1 MKKTAYSEISEE
13 ITDVKPKV
21 FRTAKHLFM
30 MNMDDGYRVFVNQ
43 GGTSSAKTFTLLQV
57 ILYHAIKEKGVVCTV
72 VGQDI
77 PNLKVGALRDMKNII
92 GASEWLAAY
101 VRVNESTSTMTLANG
116 SLIEFKSYADEQD
129 AKSGKR
135 DYLFVN
141 EANGIT
147 YPIYWQLAIRT
158 RKKIWI
164 DYNPTARFWVHD
176 EVIGRE
182 GVRLIISNH
191 RDNPFLTEEEHERIE
206 NISDP
211 ELWKVYARGLTG
223 KVQGLVLT
231 NWDIVDA
238 LPDALEWKMSCRGLD
253 FGFSCFRG
261 DTLIM
266 TKEGEKPIKE
276 VKAGD
281 FVLTRKGYRKV
292 RRNIYNGYKETI
304 HKKFVN
310 GLQIMDIFCT
320 FEHNFNANGKWKKYG
335 ELTAEDKLFM
345 LSHSMAW
352 SSGDTQTGSIAIIT
366 TTRGK
371 KGEKNMSQCCIMP
384 SLKRL
389 TEQSRKACAYITR
402 ISTRLTTISKTLCLS
417 PIQSICGYITSLANG
432 LENIQM
438 RWKKDTTPR
447 RIGKSVGKKFSTT
460 CHKKHVSAN
469 IAARSSRQQTRIS
482 DSAERSVTIGG
493 SIRRQRTISRWFAS
507 IAERL
512 LKVISISSQNVAAAN
527 VLISNHSVSSIQEV
541 GKEWCDVYDL
551 EIEDVHEY
559 FANGILV
566 HNCDPSALEHVVLAH
581 GDLWVDEEL
590 YQTGMT
596 NPMLARKA
604 KEEGVTAQDEIIAD
618 CAEPKSIQ
626 EMRGEGLWVVP
637 SLKGQDS
644 IVVGLDIL
652 RRYRIHV
659 TRRSKGLI
667 DNLRSYSWSKDRDG
681 NMTNK
686 PEDRNN
692 HGIDAV
698 RYVAL
703 KKLNTQ
709 PRPKG
714 VRRAN

>member
-1 MKKTAYSEISEE
+1 
-13 ITDVKPKV
+13 
-21 FRTAKHLFM
+21 M
-30 MNMDDGYRVFVNQ
+30 MNVPEMFEVLPLYHANRKATERVVVNQ
-43 GGTSSAKTFTLLQV
+43 GGTSSGKTYSIMQLLFVLGISEPRQV
-57 ILYHAIKEKGVVCTV
+57 ITVC
-72 VGQDI
+72 GQDV
-77 PNLKVGALRDMKNII
+77 PNLKKGAFRDAKKILLD
-92 GASEWLAAY
+92 SEVLQQWY
-101 VRVNESTSTMTLANG
+101 PTINESERTIYCING
-116 SLIEFKSYADEQD
+116 SVIEFASFSDEQD

-135 DYLFVN
+135 DYLFIN
-141 EANGIT
+141 EANGIP
-147 YPIYWQLAIRT
+147 YPIYWQLSIRT
-158 RKKIWI
+158 RKKIFI
-164 DYNPTARFWVHD
+164 DYNPSARFWVHD

-182 GVRLIISNH
+182 GVRLIISDHWKNK
-191 RDNPFLTEEEHERIE
+191 FLSEEEHERIE

-238 LPDALEWKMSCRGLD
+238 LPDALEWKTSCRGLD
-253 FGFSCFRG
+253 FGF
-261 DTLIM
+261 T
-266 TKEGEKPIKE
+266 
-276 VKAGD
+276 
-281 FVLTRKGYRKV
+281 
-292 RRNIYNGYKETI
+292 N
-304 HKKFVN
+304 
-310 GLQIMDIFCT
+310 
-320 FEHNFNANGKWKKYG
+320 
-335 ELTAEDKLFM
+335 
-345 LSHSMAW
+345 
-352 SSGDTQTGSIAIIT
+352 
-366 TTRGK
+366 
-371 KGEKNMSQCCIMP
+371 
-384 SLKRL
+384 
-389 TEQSRKACAYITR
+389 
-402 ISTRLTTISKTLCLS
+402 
-417 PIQSICGYITSLANG
+417 
-432 LENIQM
+432 
-438 RWKKDTTPR
+438 
-447 RIGKSVGKKFSTT
+447 
-460 CHKKHVSAN
+460 
-469 IAARSSRQQTRIS
+469 
-482 DSAERSVTIGG
+482 
-493 SIRRQRTISRWFAS
+493 
-507 IAERL
+507 
-512 LKVISISSQNVAAAN
+512 
-527 VLISNHSVSSIQEV
+527 
-541 GKEWCDVYDL
+541 
-551 EIEDVHEY
+551 
-559 FANGILV
+559 
-566 HNCDPSALEHVVLAH
+566 DPSALEHVVLAH